1 MAVNLGNCHVCANQ
15 LTFGPDSFFE
25 LNGADVC
32 VRCIKDTL
40 DAPIAGQLGYPAV
53 INGVLL
59 HPAMFP
65 APFFGGRVAFE
76 RYKNL
81 FDMKNAEWAT
91 PATLRLYC
99 NCPVGMFLGARESL
113 QARGETTY
121 AGCGACMQ
129 VYCMKCGAPTDES
142 VASLRAHRH

>member
-1 MAVNLGNCHVCANQ
+1 MAVNLGHCHVCADQ
-15 LTFGPDSFFE
+15 LTFGPDSFFN
-25 LNGADVC
+25 LNGAEVC

-40 DAPIAGQLGYPAV
+40 DAPIASQHGYPSV

-65 APFFGGRVAFE
+65 AAFFGGQVAFE
-76 RYKNL
+76 RYRNL

-113 QARGETTY
+113 QGRSETT
-121 AGCGACMQ
+121 
-129 VYCMKCGAPTDES
+129 
-142 VASLRAHRH
+142 